1 MYSMFVAVMAFFA
14 RISDP
19 MFGGTNMTL
28 LNTLTNLGGAWAN
41 TAALW
46 LTDFLTFKQ
55 CSNNANNICST
66 EAEINVSINYLHITR
81 TFCSMIYSM
90 IESSDLKS
98 IKILIRLNILYLF

>member
-19 MFGGTNMTL
+19 LFGGTNMTL

-46 LTDFLTFKQ
+46 MTDSLTFKQ
-55 CSNNANNICST
+55 CSNNADNTCFT
-66 EAEINVSINYLHITR
+66 ETDISVSKDNLT
-81 TFCSMIYSM
+81 T
-90 IESSDLKS
+90 
-98 IKILIRLNILYLF
+98 IK

>member
-19 MFGGTNMTL
+19 LFGGTNMTL

-46 LTDFLTFKQ
+46 MTDFLTYKQ
-55 CSNNANNICST
+55 CSANEYNTCST
-66 EAEINVSINYLHITR
+66 ETEINVCKNLNFFIAYYN
-81 TFCSMIYSM
+81 FYS
-90 IESSDLKS
+90 
-98 IKILIRLNILYLF
+98 F